1 MFISLPC
8 MALYH
13 TYRPQTFVDVLGQD
27 IITTTLSN
35 QILTGRTAHAYLFS
49 GPRGVGKTTTAR
61 IIAKSLSCTHKAENS
76 AEPCNRCSTCISI
89 TDGSAIDIIEIDAA
103 SNTGVDHVREVIIE
117 SANTRPTSLPYKI
130 FIIDEVHMLSKSAF
144 NALLKTLEEPP
155 KHVVFVLAT
164 TEPEKL
170 PDTIISRCQH
180 FHFKNIPDDIL
191 HTHITSLATREG
203 VTIDN
208 TIIDRIVR
216 KSGGCGRDAVRFLD
230 QLLGLGKKDITI
242 TDANTLFPVAAD
254 EWVKSYLTAIL
265 TNDAQQAITC
275 VVEAQEQGQHVKSLM
290 ERTLEILRAVLVYTT
305 TKTVPHGEHLTAVE
319 LKELLGTANTNT
331 VLSLFDIVVER
342 QRQID
347 VLPLPSYALELVV
360 YTWLVQNTTSPTPN
374 HVSAVKEVPQIP
386 TTQTTNKP
394 TTTSVTETVIPKS
407 SSPITTQLAQKQQ
420 TQTQTTHVDTTT
432 QIISITKEQVRDIW
446 RAFTTYIE
454 NNSPSLAFIVHMAEI
469 VDVKDTTITI
479 SVPYS
484 FHSDKIK
491 QAKSYTTLTTALAT
505 LLSVPYISIDV
516 VVTNQE
522 SNVQDSTAP
531 LQDLTAAFGGQIV
544 SA

>member
-1 MFISLPC
+1 

-61 IIAKSLSCTHKAENS
+61 IIAKSLSCTHKAEHS
-76 AEPCNRCSTCISI
+76 AEPCNTCATCISI

-265 TNDAQQAITC
+265 INDAQQAITC

-290 ERTLEILRAVLVYTT
+290 ERILEILRAILVYTT
-305 TKTVPHGEHLTAVE
+305 TKTIPHGELLTEAE
-319 LKELLGTANTNT
+319 IKELLGTANTNT

-347 VLPLPSYALELVV
+347 VLPLPSYALELVI
-360 YTWLVQNTTSPTPN
+360 YTWLAQNTTSPTPN
-374 HVSAVKEVPQIP
+374 HVSAVKEVLQIP
-386 TTQTTNKP
+386 TTHTTTKP

-407 SSPITTQLAQKQQ
+407 SPPITTQLAPNQQ

-531 LQDLTAAFGGQIV
+531 LQDLTTAFGGQIV